1 MKKRLLI
8 LGAAF
13 VISTMLVA
21 ACGGYLKYQIFKPY
35 ELFQDRNVIELPF
48 QLMADEGMR
57 YVLDDI
63 LHAEQQPDEPED
75 VPPQTSED
83 TTVPPNTTV
92 PDTTAPQLN
101 PPETTAPETTPP
113 ETTAP
118 PATNPPA
125 TNPPATQPPAT
136 NPPATNPPATQPPET
151 QLPATQPPAADSE
164 FDFSNGA
171 VGDAWFNNVLFI
183 GDSRTC
189 GLRDC
194 ARSGNADYFCMVS
207 GNVFSVDSSETVAS
221 DKNFSSMTLNA
232 LLSSKKY
239 DKIFI
244 GFGINEC
251 GYPISSFIAKYN
263 KLIDSIQAAQPDAKI
278 ILQGIMAV
286 SKKKAAS
293 ASYFSMDN
301 INAFN
306 TRIANLADG
315 EKVFYI
321 DVNPSFA
328 LDDGHLPT
336 YMSGDGVHLYAKY
349 YVLWE
354 QWIRWAVG
362 QQNL

>member
-8 LGAAF
+8 LGTAFAVSTLIVAAF
-13 VISTMLVA
+13 G
-21 ACGGYLKYQIFKPY
+21 CFLKYQIFKPY
-35 ELFQDRNVIELPF
+35 ELFQDRNIIELPF

-57 YVLDDI
+57 YVLED
-63 LHAEQQPDEPED
+63 LLSLENQPEIPED
-75 VPPQTSED
+75 DMPQT
-83 TTVPPNTTV
+83 PGNTTI
-92 PDTTAPQLN
+92 
-101 PPETTAPETTPP
+101 PPETTVPGTTAPENDPP

-118 PATNPPA
+118 PSTNPPA

-136 NPPATNPPATQPPET
+136 NPPATNPPVTQPPATQPPVTQPPET
-151 QLPATQPPAADSE
+151 QPSGGSE
-164 FDFSNGA
+164 FDFSDGA
-171 VGDAWFNNVLFI
+171 VGDEWFENVLFI

-207 GNVFSVDSSETVAS
+207 GNVFSVDSSSTTAS
-221 DKNFSSMTLNA
+221 DKTFSNMTLNA
-232 LLSSKKY
+232 LLSSRTY

-251 GYPISSFIAKYN
+251 GYPVSSFIAKYN
-263 KLIDSIQAAQPDAKI
+263 KLIDSIQALQPDAKI

-293 ASYFSMDN
+293 ADYFSMNN
-301 INAFN
+301 INEFN
-306 TRIANLADG
+306 RRIEKLADG

-328 LDDGHLPT
+328 LDDGHLPA

-354 QWIRWAVG
+354 QWIRCAVG
-362 QQNL
+362 QQNI

>member
-118 PATNPPA
+118 PA
-125 TNPPATQPPAT
+125 
-136 NPPATNPPATQPPET
+136 
-151 QLPATQPPAADSE
+151 ADSE
-164 FDFSNGA
+164 FDFSDGA